1 MTLTQ
6 KEVEHIAHLAR
17 LGVTEKEKKKF
28 TQELSSIL
36 DYVSELNKVE
46 TKNVEPTSQVIG
58 LFNVMRQDKMEK
70 FGREKE
76 LIKMAPE
83 HQGGCVK
90 TKAILE

>member
-1 MTLTQ
+1 MPLSN

-17 LGVTEKEKKKF
+17 IGLSEEEKRKF
-28 TQELSSIL
+28 SRELSSIL
-36 DYVSELNKVE
+36 DYVQKLNEVDTEK
-46 TKNVEPTSQVIG
+46 TKPTSQVTG
-58 LFNVMRQDKMEK
+58 LVNVLRQDNVEK

-76 LIKMAPE
+76 LIEMAPE